1 MKPVIPGE
9 QRLALRDRPVHDP
22 VTSASLGGRTTARP
36 VTVGMTGTIA
46 TTKGEKMQSVLRR
59 ALASGGTLLA
69 VAALAACGSSSSSS
83 SGSSSAGSSSSSAG
97 GATLPGKGKPPI
109 TIGDKNFT
117 EEFILG
123 DLYAQALQAKGF
135 TVNLKPNIG
144 SSELTFKSLTSG
156 QIDMYPEYTGVI
168 LSVLAMQTRRPAS
181 ENAAYT
187 AAQTF
192 VKGKGFTL
200 LDKTP
205 FFDADAMA
213 TLKPFAQKNH
223 LTTLADLKKLKSF
236 SLGAPPENKTRYEG
250 LVGMREAYGITNVQF
265 VPLTIGLQYAALD
278 KGSVD
283 TANVFTTDGQLQS
296 GKYVILTDTKHIYGY
311 QNVAPVVS
319 NKLLAREGP
328 AFAQTLNAVSAK
340 LTTHVMQQL
349 NAAVD
354 INKVDPATVATKFLQ
369 ANGLK

>member
-1 MKPVIPGE
+1 
-9 QRLALRDRPVHDP
+9 
-22 VTSASLGGRTTARP
+22 
-36 VTVGMTGTIA
+36 
-46 TTKGEKMQSVLRR
+46 MQSVLRR

-83 SGSSSAGSSSSSAG
+83 SSGSSSASSSSGSAG

-117 EEFILG
+117 EEFVLG
-123 DLYAQALQAKGF
+123 DLYAQALQSKGY

-144 SSELTFKSLTSG
+144 SSELTFKALSSG

-181 ENAAYT
+181 ENAAYA
-187 AAQTF
+187 AAQKF
-192 VKGKGFTL
+192 VQSKGFVL
-200 LDKTP
+200 LAKTP

-223 LTTLADLKKLKSF
+223 LVTLGDLKKLKSF

-250 LVGMREAYGITNVQF
+250 LVGMRQAYGITNVQF
-265 VPLTIGLQYAALD
+265 TPLTIGLQYAALD

-296 GKYVILTDTKHIYGY
+296 GKYVILPDTKHIYGF

-319 NKLLAREGP
+319 SKVLAREGP
-328 AFAQTLNAVSAK
+328 AFVQTLNAVSAK

-354 INKVDPATVATKFLQ
+354 IQKVDPATVATKFLQ

>member
-1 MKPVIPGE
+1 M
-9 QRLALRDRPVHDP
+9 QALVKRG
-22 VTSASLGGRTTARP
+22 L
-36 VTVGMTGTIA
+36 TGVA
-46 TTKGEKMQSVLRR
+46 VLF
-59 ALASGGTLLA
+59 A
-69 VAALAACGSSSSSS
+69 VVMLAACGSSSSSS
-83 SGSSSAGSSSSSAG
+83 SSSAGSSSSSGSGSAASG
-97 GATLPGKGKPPI
+97 PGKGKPAI

-123 DLYAQALQAKGF
+123 DLYAQALRAKGF

-144 SSELTFKSLTSG
+144 SSELTDKALKAG

-181 ENAAYT
+181 EDAAYA
-187 AAQTF
+187 AAQKF
-192 VKGKGFTL
+192 ENSRGFTL

-213 TLKPFAQKNH
+213 TLKPFATKNH
-223 LTTLADLKKLKSF
+223 LVTLGDLKKLKSF

-250 LVGMREAYGITNVQF
+250 LVGMREAYGITNVNF
-265 VPLTIGLQYAALD
+265 VPLTIGLQYSALD

-319 NKLLAREGP
+319 SKLLAKEGP

-354 INKVDPATVATKFLQ
+354 IDKVDPATVASKFLQ

>member
-1 MKPVIPGE
+1 MRSIVK
-9 QRLALRDRPVHDP
+9 
-22 VTSASLGGRTTARP
+22 
-36 VTVGMTGTIA
+36 
-46 TTKGEKMQSVLRR
+46 R
-59 ALASGGTLLA
+59 ALASGGVLLVVA
-69 VAALAACGSSSSSS
+69 VLAACGSSSSSS
-83 SGSSSAGSSSSSAG
+83 SSSSTSAGSSSTSSSAASG
-97 GATLPGKGKPPI
+97 PGKGKPPI

-123 DLYAQALQAKGF
+123 DLYAQALEAKGF

-144 SSELTFKSLTSG
+144 SSELTDKALTSG
-156 QIDMYPEYTGVI
+156 QIQMYPEYTGVI

-181 ENAAYT
+181 EDAAYA
-187 AAQTF
+187 AAQKF
-192 VKGKGFTL
+192 EQARGYVL
-200 LDKTP
+200 LNKTP

-213 TLKPFAQKNH
+213 TLKPFATKNH
-223 LTTLADLKKLKSF
+223 LVTLGDLKKLKSF

-250 LVGMREAYGITNVQF
+250 VVGMREAYGITNVNF
-265 VPLTIGLQYAALD
+265 VPLTIGLQYSALD

-296 GKYVILTDTKHIYGY
+296 GKYVILPDTKHIYGF

-319 NKLLAREGP
+319 KKLLASEGP
-328 AFAQTLNAVSAK
+328 AFVATLNAVSAK

-354 INKVDPATVATKFLQ
+354 IDKVDPATVASKFLA

>member
-1 MKPVIPGE
+1 
-9 QRLALRDRPVHDP
+9 
-22 VTSASLGGRTTARP
+22 
-36 VTVGMTGTIA
+36 
-46 TTKGEKMQSVLRR
+46 MQSMLRR

-69 VAALAACGSSSSSS
+69 VVVLAACGSSSSSS
-83 SGSSSAGSSSSSAG
+83 SPPSSSSSSGSSSSSAG
-97 GATLPGKGKPPI
+97 GAALPGKGKPPI

-117 EEFILG
+117 EEFVLG
-123 DLYAQALQAKGF
+123 DLYAQALQAKGY

-144 SSELTFKSLTSG
+144 SSELTFKALSSG

-181 ENAAYT
+181 ENAAYA
-187 AAQTF
+187 AAQKY
-192 VKGKGFTL
+192 VQSKGFVL
-200 LDKTP
+200 LAKTP

-223 LTTLADLKKLKSF
+223 LVTLGDLKKLKSF

-265 VPLTIGLQYAALD
+265 TPLTIGLQYAALD

-296 GKYVILTDTKHIYGY
+296 GKYVILPDTKHIYGF

-319 NKLLAREGP
+319 SKVLAREGP
-328 AFAQTLNAVSAK
+328 AFVQTLNAVSAK

-354 INKVDPATVATKFLQ
+354 IQKVDPATVATKFLQ

>member
-1 MKPVIPGE
+1 
-9 QRLALRDRPVHDP
+9 
-22 VTSASLGGRTTARP
+22 
-36 VTVGMTGTIA
+36 
-46 TTKGEKMQSVLRR
+46 MQPILKRVL
-59 ALASGGTLLA
+59 SGAGVVFT

-83 SGSSSAGSSSSSAG
+83 SSSAAGGSSSSSSSSAAVSG
-97 GATLPGKGKPPI
+97 PGTGKPPI

-123 DLYAQALQAKGF
+123 DLYAQALKAKGF

-144 SSELTFKSLTSG
+144 SSELTDKALRAG

-181 ENAAYT
+181 ENAAYA
-187 AAQTF
+187 AAQKF
-192 VKGKGFTL
+192 EQARGYTL
-200 LDKTP
+200 LAKTP

-223 LTTLADLKKLKSF
+223 LVTLGDLKKLKSF

-250 LVGMREAYGITNVQF
+250 VVGMRQAYGITNIQF

-296 GKYVILTDTKHIYGY
+296 GKYVILPDTKHIYGY

-319 NKLLAREGP
+319 SKLLAKEGP

-354 INKVDPATVATKFLQ
+354 IQKVDPATVASKFLQ

>member
-1 MKPVIPGE
+1 
-9 QRLALRDRPVHDP
+9 
-22 VTSASLGGRTTARP
+22 
-36 VTVGMTGTIA
+36 
-46 TTKGEKMQSVLRR
+46 MQSLLRR
-59 ALASGGTLLA
+59 TLISAGVLVA
-69 VAALAACGSSSSSS
+69 VVALAACGSSSSSS
-83 SGSSSAGSSSSSAG
+83 SSSPSGSSSTSTG
-97 GATLPGKGKPPI
+97 GAALPGKGKPAI
-109 TIGDKNFT
+109 TMGDKNFT

-123 DLYAQALQAKGF
+123 DLYAQALRAKGF

-144 SSELTFKSLTSG
+144 SSELTDKALTSG
-156 QIDMYPEYTGVI
+156 VIDMYPEYTGVI
-168 LSVLAMQTRRPAS
+168 LSVIAMETRRPAS
-181 ENAAYT
+181 EDAAY
-187 AAQTF
+187 AAAKKF
-192 VKGKGFTL
+192 EEGRGFTL

-223 LTTLADLKKLKSF
+223 LVTLGDLKKLPSF

-250 LVGMREAYGITNVQF
+250 LVGMREAYGITNVKF
-265 VPLTIGLQYAALD
+265 VPLTIGIQYQALD
-278 KGSVD
+278 SGNVD

-296 GKYVILTDTKHIYGY
+296 GKYVILTDTKHIYGF

-319 NKLLAREGP
+319 QKLLTREGP

-354 INKVDPATVATKFLQ
+354 IDKVDPATVAAKFLA
-369 ANGLK
+369 ANGLG

>member
-1 MKPVIPGE
+1 GE
-9 QRLALRDRPVHDP
+9 QVQLIVKRVFAG
-22 VTSASLGGRTTARP
+22 AGA
-36 VTVGMTGTIA
+36 
-46 TTKGEKMQSVLRR
+46 
-59 ALASGGTLLA
+59 LLA
-69 VAALAACGSSSSSS
+69 VAVLVACGSSSSSSSS
-83 SGSSSAGSSSSSAG
+83 SGSSSAASG
-97 GATLPGKGKPPI
+97 PGKGKPPI

-117 EEFILG
+117 EEFVLG
-123 DLYAQALQAKGF
+123 DLYAQALRAKGY

-144 SSELTFKSLTSG
+144 SSELTDKSLRSG

-168 LSVLAMQTRRPAS
+168 LSVLAMQTHRPAS
-181 ENAAYT
+181 EDAAYA
-187 AAQTF
+187 AAQKF
-192 VKGKGFTL
+192 EQSRGFTL

-223 LTTLADLKKLKSF
+223 LVTLGDLKKLSSF

-250 LVGMREAYGITNVQF
+250 LVGMKQAYGITNVKF
-265 VPLTIGLQYAALD
+265 VPLTIGLQYSALD

-296 GKYVILTDTKHIYGY
+296 GKYVILTDTKHIYGF

-319 NKLLAREGP
+319 SKLLAKEGP

-354 INKVDPATVATKFLQ
+354 IQKVDPATVASKFLQ

>member
-1 MKPVIPGE
+1 MLK
-9 QRLALRDRPVHDP
+9 R
-22 VTSASLGGRTTARP
+22 
-36 VTVGMTGTIA
+36 
-46 TTKGEKMQSVLRR
+46 VL
-59 ALASGGTLLA
+59 SGAGIVFTM
-69 VAALAACGSSSSSS
+69 AALAACGSSSSSS
-83 SGSSSAGSSSSSAG
+83 SASGGSSSSSAG
-97 GATLPGKGKPPI
+97 GAAQPGKGKPPI

-123 DLYAQALQAKGF
+123 DLYSQALKAKGF

-144 SSELTFKSLTSG
+144 SSELTDKALRAG

-168 LSVLAMQTRRPAS
+168 LSVLAQQTRRPAS
-181 ENAAYT
+181 EDAAYA
-187 AAQTF
+187 AAQKF
-192 VKGKGFTL
+192 EQKRGYTL
-200 LDKTP
+200 LNKTP

-223 LTTLADLKKLKSF
+223 LVTLGDLKKLKSF

-250 LVGMREAYGITNVQF
+250 LVGMRQAYGITNVQF
-265 VPLTIGLQYAALD
+265 VPLTIGLQYSALD

-296 GKYVILTDTKHIYGY
+296 GKYAILTDTKHIYGY

-319 NKLLAREGP
+319 SKLLAREGP

-354 INKVDPATVATKFLQ
+354 IQKVDPATVASKFLQ

>member
-1 MKPVIPGE
+1 V
-9 QRLALRDRPVHDP
+9 V
-22 VTSASLGGRTTARP
+22 
-36 VTVGMTGTIA
+36 
-46 TTKGEKMQSVLRR
+46 
-59 ALASGGTLLA
+59 
-69 VAALAACGSSSSSS
+69 ALAACGSSSSSS
-83 SGSSSAGSSSSSAG
+83 SSGSSSSGSSSSSAG
-97 GATLPGKGKPPI
+97 GAALPGKGKPPI

-117 EEFILG
+117 EEFVLG
-123 DLYAQALQAKGF
+123 DLYAQALQAKGY

-144 SSELTFKSLTSG
+144 SSELTFKALTSG

-181 ENAAYT
+181 ENAAY
-187 AAQTF
+187 AGAQKF
-192 VKGKGFTL
+192 VQARGFTL

-205 FFDADAMA
+205 FFDADAMI

-223 LTTLADLKKLKSF
+223 LVTLGDLKKLKSF

-265 VPLTIGLQYAALD
+265 TPLTIGLQYSALD

-283 TANVFTTDGQLQS
+283 TANAFTTDGQLQS
-296 GKYVILTDTKHIYGY
+296 GKYVVLTDTKHIYGY
-311 QNVAPVVS
+311 QNVAPMVS

-349 NAAVD
+349 NAAVVID
-354 INKVDPATVATKFLQ
+354 KVDPATVASKFLK
-369 ANGLK
+369 ANGLG

>member
-1 MKPVIPGE
+1 MGSGSG
-9 QRLALRDRPVHDP
+9 
-22 VTSASLGGRTTARP
+22 SA
-36 VTVGMTGTIA
+36 
-46 TTKGEKMQSVLRR
+46 
-59 ALASGGTLLA
+59 ASG
-69 VAALAACGSSSSSS
+69 
-83 SGSSSAGSSSSSAG
+83 
-97 GATLPGKGKPPI
+97 PGKGKPPI

-123 DLYAQALQAKGF
+123 DLYAQALRAKGF

-144 SSELTFKSLTSG
+144 SSELTDKALRAG

-181 ENAAYT
+181 EDAAYA
-187 AAQTF
+187 AAQKF
-192 VKGKGFTL
+192 ENSRGFTL

-213 TLKPFAQKNH
+213 TLKPFATKNH
-223 LTTLADLKKLKSF
+223 LVTLGDLKKLKSF

-250 LVGMREAYGITNVQF
+250 LVGMRQAYGITNVNF
-265 VPLTIGLQYAALD
+265 VPLTIGLQYSALD

-319 NKLLAREGP
+319 SKLLAKEGP

-354 INKVDPATVATKFLQ
+354 IDKVDPATVASKFLQ

>member
-1 MKPVIPGE
+1 
-9 QRLALRDRPVHDP
+9 
-22 VTSASLGGRTTARP
+22 
-36 VTVGMTGTIA
+36 
-46 TTKGEKMQSVLRR
+46 MQSVLRR
-59 ALASGGTLLA
+59 ALASSGILFT
-69 VAALAACGSSSSSS
+69 VVALAACGSSSSSS
-83 SGSSSAGSSSSSAG
+83 SSGSSSSGSSSSSAG
-97 GATLPGKGKPPI
+97 GAALPGKGKPPI

-117 EEFILG
+117 EEFVLG
-123 DLYAQALQAKGF
+123 DLYAQALQAKGY

-144 SSELTFKSLTSG
+144 SSELTFKALTSG

-181 ENAAYT
+181 ENAAY
-187 AAQTF
+187 AGAQKF
-192 VKGKGFTL
+192 VQARGFTL

-205 FFDADAMA
+205 FFDADAMI

-223 LTTLADLKKLKSF
+223 LVTLGDLKKLKSF

-265 VPLTIGLQYAALD
+265 TPLTIGLQYSALD

-283 TANVFTTDGQLQS
+283 TANAFTTDGQLQS
-296 GKYVILTDTKHIYGY
+296 GKYVVLTDTKHIYGY
-311 QNVAPVVS
+311 QNVAPMVS

-349 NAAVD
+349 NAAVVID
-354 INKVDPATVATKFLQ
+354 KVDPATVASKFLK
-369 ANGLK
+369 ANGLG